1 MSDYFINIFQL
12 QDRKAVSYD
21 ESVGGIIIKNS
32 IFNSQKRE
40 LRNKNGEN
48 IDQAQRF
55 LEKIENMHMTT
66 KCKQNLCELITKY
79 FYENYDNCSL
89 YRKDI
94 IINHFMYDFI
104 WSTRIDSS
112 NADYHDISHLEN
124 DIISTFTMI
133 LYGESSSK
141 APWWKKN
148 IIKLLKKQN

>member
-1 MSDYFINIFQL
+1 
-12 QDRKAVSYD
+12 
-21 ESVGGIIIKNS
+21 
-32 IFNSQKRE
+32 
-40 LRNKNGEN
+40 
-48 IDQAQRF
+48 
-55 LEKIENMHMTT
+55 MTM

-79 FYENYDNCSL
+79 YYENYDHCSL

-133 LYGESSSK
+133 LYGKSNSK

-148 IIKLLKKQN
+148 IRKLLKKQNQIFENKRLLIVYLVLNIKENDFIRNVEPGSIPKDLSARGSFWRKSFFGFGSFCGVLFN